1 MSVNIDKEESGS
13 QSGDESPPPR
23 PAKPIAHS
31 KLQAFSLGVH
41 KKTPFQR
48 HKEELEQKKKKESE
62 EAAKVY
68 AEFVASF
75 ENDRNGS
82 IGPSFVK
89 SGSTMPGSTMVASN
103 MSQGLHSSSS
113 APKSKYK
120 PMPFVKAG
128 QSLSQ
133 NVLPSMEENTKEEE
147 QLVLKDERA
156 ELEFQELAK
165 KMSKAQKKRNLDTF
179 LEEIK
184 REQEDREGKIKNARA
199 SRMYSDTGFSSSSSA
214 SAPSLTL
221 QAGTVTAY
229 NYDGKKIM
237 LGNLNRH
244 QIAFAD
250 RPGSHDLGDMTTT
263 NLYLGNISPTI
274 NEALL
279 CRDFAIF
286 GPIASVKIMW
296 PRSLEEKE
304 RNRNSAFIS
313 FMKRADAERALKT
326 MDGKDL
332 HGHLLRVCWG
342 KAVPIPAQPIFA
354 LERDKGAAP
363 TGLPF
368 NAQITTIG
376 SGVVSK
382 PRSEVQVIK
391 PDQSQV
397 LKLIH
402 RTIERVLTHGEQFEA
417 SIIEREWNNPTYS
430 FLVDNN
436 CNEHIYYRWKLYS
449 LLQGDSKYQWRSEPF
464 QMFSEGPWWIPPEV
478 PFNNNGEVEEIANS
492 SDEEERERQR
502 EHIPKGN
509 LGRVAKRRLEIM
521 LRKLT
526 FQRGKIAKAMAFAI
540 NHADAADEVIEV
552 ICKSLVSEDTPLS
565 QKIARL
571 CLVSDILHNSSVHVT
586 NAWKYRSGFEVK
598 LSEVFQ
604 HFNKIYRSIGARLK
618 AEQVRRQICNILSV
632 WNNWIVFPEHRIAE
646 YNSIFM
652 QPGTETGT
660 GVSEATTEPAMVAST
675 ELAATEEIQYVEPE
689 SVESEPMEEDD
700 IDGDPLSDIDGE
712 PLTEDEEDEEMQEP
726 KEEEAVEIEDM
737 FA

>member
-1 MSVNIDKEESGS
+1 MNADNDREDSGS

-23 PAKPIAHS
+23 PAKPIAHT

-68 AEFVASF
+68 EEFVASF
-75 ENDRNGS
+75 ENDRSGG

-89 SGSTMPGSTMVASN
+89 SNSTMLQAANNSN
-103 MSQGLHSSSS
+103 TTSGG
-113 APKSKYK
+113 SKYK
-120 PMPFVKAG
+120 PMPFVKSG
-128 QSLSQ
+128 QSLPT

-147 QLVLKDERA
+147 EKALKA
-156 ELEFQELAK
+156 
-165 KMSKAQKKRNLDTF
+165 SKLQKKRNLDTF

-184 REQEDREGKIKNARA
+184 REQEDREGRLRNTRTTK
-199 SRMYSDTGFSSSSSA
+199 MYADRSATGSSEPG
-214 SAPSLTL
+214 PSLTL
-221 QAGTVTAY
+221 QA
-229 NYDGKKIM
+229 
-237 LGNLNRH
+237 
-244 QIAFAD
+244 AFAD
-250 RPGSHDLGDMTTT
+250 RPGSHDLGDLTTT

-274 NEALL
+274 NEASL

-296 PRSLEEKE
+296 PRSQEEKE

-313 FMKRADAERALKT
+313 FMKRPDAEKALKA

-342 KAVPIPAQPIFA
+342 KAVPLPAQPIFA

-382 PRSEVQVIK
+382 PRSEVQVVK
-391 PDQSQV
+391 PKDEQQ
-397 LKLIH
+397 LKVIH

-417 SIIEREWNNPTYS
+417 SIIQREWSNPIYK

-436 CNEHIYYRWKLYS
+436 CDEHIYYRWKLYS
-449 LLQGDSKYQWRSEPF
+449 LLQGDSKYHWRSEPF
-464 QMFSEGPWWIPPEV
+464 QMFAEGPWWIPPEV
-478 PFNNNGEVEEIANS
+478 PFDNNGEIEEIANS
-492 SDEEERERQR
+492 SDEEQRERQR
-502 EHIPKGN
+502 GHIPKGN

-521 LRKLT
+521 LRKMN

-540 NHADAADEVIEV
+540 NHADAADEVIDIV
-552 ICKSLVSEDTPLS
+552 CKSLVSDETPLS

-571 CLVSDILHNSSVHVT
+571 YLVSDILHNSSVHVT

-598 LSEVFQ
+598 LPDVFK
-604 HFNKIYRSIGARLK
+604 HFNKIYRSIQARLK
-618 AEQVRRQICNILSV
+618 AEQVRRQISNILSV

-652 QPGTETGT
+652 QPGTE
-660 GVSEATTEPAMVAST
+660 PRVADVPSDPQVT
-675 ELAATEEIQYVEPE
+675 NSAEVRPESE
-689 SVESEPMEEDD
+689 SVEEVQTEQDTNRVEDESMDDD
-700 IDGDPLSDIDGE
+700 IDGEPLSDIDGE
-712 PLTEDEEDEEMQEP
+712 PLTDDEEDEEMEKVEE
-726 KEEEAVEIEDM
+726 KEDVELEDM